1 MDQRD
6 IFIRLSLYPF
16 SYSSLEK
23 FNNASLALRRRYPGL
38 EWSESEMPNFNVLAS
53 HQHHPFSVPLHW
65 QNYKKKNN
73 IQNLDLEKHEHSIVV
88 SLCDEDNLH
97 LEKAV
102 VEKYLKLLQTTFE
115 NVEIRDIRTIGNTN
129 SICDEGLERTSIIP
143 FHTKNNW
150 AFAVV
155 YWDCIHWFESAPGAP
170 VPHFSPQDSRHMEVI
185 WTGPKHSHP
194 TDSGIFML
202 LGIRQ
207 ILSGKPHLEKVS
219 QAVVNDF
226 RCLMFIELLCNKIN
240 PTEDDF
246 RNLPQG
252 SDSQSPNNSIVDENM
267 ESYFDNAIH
276 HVELPGSPVSE
287 SSQAQL
293 RNSTVDANV
302 VSVSST
308 FGMRAPDNTAPYL
321 VDADSGEAGSNVPS
335 WHAQQEQQYGDP
347 ESVPDTANFPE
358 AQSINPQP
366 VYSPYNE
373 PPLGN
378 THVASETPPL
388 SEDQPER
395 SSQRRSENG
404 LTQSSVVQR
413 RQRSRRQR
421 MQMQQK
427 DDRMVIL
434 ELLSEAFVAC
444 RSRKALRPT
453 DLFFLWKLVDKGA
466 VTSTFFQRYYSVCF
480 WEETKDLQDTDLSL
494 KLQGISS
501 RKIRDRM
508 MSCRKECKLWWDLC
522 NLWNPNDPENPK
534 KYTMCAIPLGDT
546 ESLDR
551 PTYNLIKKRLEN
563 AADDLRNYLRKAE
576 DLCLRLTQD
585 SLPEHLL
592 MIQNFLFKTK
602 INLDRDFEMFVS
614 LVSRPRISLPSV

>member
-38 EWSESEMPNFNVLAS
+38 KCSESEMPNFDILAS
-53 HQHHPFSVPLHW
+53 HQHPPFSVPSHW
-65 QNYKKKNN
+65 QNYKRKNN
-73 IQNLDLEKHEHSIVV
+73 IQNLDLGKHEHSIVV

-129 SICDEGLERTSIIP
+129 SICDEDLERTSIIP

-207 ILSGKPHLEKVS
+207 ILSGKPHLEKIS
-219 QAVVNDF
+219 QAAVNDF

-246 RNLPQG
+246 RSLPQG
-252 SDSQSPNNSIVDENM
+252 SDSQSPNNSIVDKNV
-267 ESYFDNAIH
+267 ESYFEDAIYH
-276 HVELPGSPVSE
+276 AELQGSPISE

-321 VDADSGEAGSNVPS
+321 VDADS

-347 ESVPDTANFPE
+347 ESVPDSANFPE
-358 AQSINPQP
+358 AQSINPPP
-366 VYSPYNE
+366 VCSPYNE

-413 RQRSRRQR
+413 RQRSRRKR
-421 MQMQQK
+421 MQQK

-444 RSRKALRPT
+444 RSRKALCPT
-453 DLFFLWKLVDKGA
+453 DVVLLWKLVDKGA
-466 VTSTFFQRYYSVCF
+466 VTSTFFQRYYSVRF

-494 KLQGISS
+494 RLLNRGLNSNETKSL
-501 RKIRDRM
+501 M
-508 MSCRKECKLWWDLC
+508 MNCRKKCKLWWDLC
-522 NLWNPNDPENPK
+522 NLWSPNHPK
-534 KYTMCAIPLGDT
+534 KYTMCAIPLGNKA
-546 ESLDR
+546 SLDR
-551 PTYNLIKKRLEN
+551 QTYNLIKKRLQN
-563 AADDLRNYLRKAE
+563 AADGLRNYLRKAE

-592 MIQNFLFKTK
+592 MIDNFLFKTE
-602 INLDRDFEMFVS
+602 IDLDREFEMFLS
-614 LVSRPRISLPSV
+614 LISRPTISLPSV